1 MKLVVISLVVLASS
15 TGLTNA
21 QDAAAGATVFKKCM
35 SCHAVGEGAQNKQGP
50 ELNGLIGRPAAS
62 AAGYKY
68 SEAMKASG
76 LTWDEPTLTQ
86 YLKSP
91 KAMVPGT
98 KMAFPGLK
106 SDTDIVN
113 VIAYLKQFAADGTQT
128 PVQ

>member
-1 MKLVVISLVVLASS
+1 MKLVVISLAVLAA
-15 TGLTNA
+15 TAGPAHA

-62 AAGYKY
+62 AAGYQY
-68 SEAMKASG
+68 SDAMKASG

-106 SDTDIVN
+106 ADADIAN
-113 VIAYLKQFAADGTQT
+113 VIAYLRQFAADGTQA
-128 PVQ
+128 PAQ

>member
-1 MKLVVISLVVLASS
+1 MKLVVTLAVLAS
-15 TGLTNA
+15 TVGLGHA

-35 SCHAVGEGAQNKQGP
+35 SCHAVGEGAPNKQGQ

-62 AAGYKY
+62 IAGYQY
-68 SEAMKASG
+68 SDAMKASG

-106 SDTDIVN
+106 ADTDIAN
-113 VIAYLKQFAADGTQT
+113 VIAYLKQFAADGTRAPAQ
-128 PVQ
+128 